1 MDSPA
6 GAAGT
11 RALVKLPS
19 LPRRS
24 QTGTRSK
31 AVGCQYD
38 YGKSRLP
45 GIPYEVSLLATW
57 TRRLSPVKWELIA
70 RLR

>member
-1 MDSPA
+1 MGGLSA

-11 RALVKLPS
+11 KALVKLPS

-24 QTGTRSK
+24 QTGTWSN

-38 YGKSRLP
+38 CRKSLP
-45 GIPYEVSLLATW
+45 GILYEVSLLATW
-57 TRRLSPVKWELIA
+57 TRRLSAVKRELIA
-70 RLR
+70 HLR